1 MHKDHLQP
9 SGQQSLHMFLSHVEC
24 CGTDV
29 LRTLLEIKALQLVL
43 ALGVTGLARVHSCTV
58 TC

>member
-1 MHKDHLQP
+1 
-9 SGQQSLHMFLSHVEC
+9 MFLSHVEC

-43 ALGVTGLARVHSCTV
+43 ALGVTGLTRVHSCTV